1 MSNFAGGSVYSM
13 VQGIASGT
21 LLVTEKTYKRLTTAE
36 LQQLAFELDRQ
47 IRLTRSEQP
56 PLDDNQAVQLR
67 HRTIQKLTAALM
79 MLRSHQQ
86 RRK

>member
-1 MSNFAGGSVYSM
+1 MSNFSGGSVYSM

-47 IRLTRSEQP
+47 IRLTRSDQP
-56 PLDDNQAVQLR
+56 NLEDNQAVQLR